1 MRQPPLTADLS
12 PDVPR
17 ATGPVLD
24 CAARLFA
31 EHGPRSLAMPAL
43 THRIADE
50 TGTDNDALSRAFP
63 TRLDLAHAVVLRS
76 LRERG
81 EGLLHADRPDA
92 PAAERVCALVR
103 HHVQISWKHRSA
115 FELARDLLP
124 SLRAVSPERYRQITL
139 LHRDYR
145 DHVRAIIHDGVGD
158 GSFHVD
164 SVELATRSVLSTCGS
179 LEWYV
184 PDDMLG
190 LDDLAG
196 VYADLVLHHQLGH
209 PR

>member
-1 MRQPPLTADLS
+1 MTADLS
-12 PDVPR
+12 PDLLR

-31 EHGPRSLAMPAL
+31 EHGPRSLSVPTL
-43 THRIADE
+43 IHRIADE
-50 TGTDNDALSRAFP
+50 TETDEDALSRAFP
-63 TRLDLAHAVVLRS
+63 TRSDLAHAVVLRAV
-76 LRERG
+76 RERV
-81 EGLLHADRPDA
+81 EGQLEADLRCE
-92 PAAERVCALVR
+92 PAAERVCAFVR
-103 HHVQISWKHRSA
+103 HHVRISWKHRSA
-115 FELARDLLP
+115 LELARDLLP
-124 SLRAVSPERYRQITL
+124 SLRAASPERYREIAL

-145 DHVRAIIHDGVGD
+145 DHVRRIIDDGVGE

-164 SVELATRSVLSTCGS
+164 SVALATRSVLSTCDS
-179 LEWYV
+179 LEWYE
-184 PDDMLG
+184 PDDVLR